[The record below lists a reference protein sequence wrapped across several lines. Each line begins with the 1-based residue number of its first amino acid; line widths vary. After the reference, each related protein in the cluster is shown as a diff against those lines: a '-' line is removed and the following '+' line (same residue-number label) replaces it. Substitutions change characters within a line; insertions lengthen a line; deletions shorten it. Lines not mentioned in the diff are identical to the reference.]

1 MNGALRRFDASILLF
16 GCGKMAGAMLH
27 RWLADGMDPAQVVA
41 VRKSGASVADGVT
54 VVTNGRGLAAP
65 DILCIGVK
73 PQQFAALAPQ
83 ISPLIGAK
91 TLVLSM
97 MAGIEITSLRAA
109 LQTSAPIARIMPNMP
124 VADGLGVVAF
134 TGEMPDATRAMFDAL
149 LAPLGMV
156 CPLADEAA
164 LDAVAALTGCGPAF
178 FYAFAEA
185 MAGAAMQLGI
195 AGDDAD
201 ALTRAT
207 LFGATST
214 LRNTRKSA
222 QELAR
227 EVASPGGMT
236 QAGLDVLAQESTLSR
251 LMAATLEAAALR
263 GRALAALAKAD

>member
-1 MNGALRRFDASILLF
+1 MNNALRDFDARILLF

-27 RWLADGMDPAQVVA
+27 RWLAEGLNPAQVNA
-41 VRKSGASVADGVT
+41 VRRSGARVADGVT
-54 VVTNGRGLAAP
+54 VVPNGSGLTTP

-73 PQQFAALAPQ
+73 PQQFGALAAQ
-83 ISPLIGAK
+83 ISPLIGPK

-97 MAGIEITSLRAA
+97 MAGVEIASLRAA
-109 LQTSAPIARIMPNMP
+109 LQTPAPILRIMPNMP

-134 TGEMPDATRAMFDAL
+134 TGEMPDAARAMFDAL

-156 CPLADEAA
+156 CPLVDEAA

-185 MAGAAMQLGI
+185 MAGAAVRLGI
-195 AGDDAD
+195 GGDDAD

-207 LFGATST
+207 LFGAAST
-214 LRNTRKSA
+214 LRNTSKSA

-236 QAGLDVLAQESTLSR
+236 QAGLDVLAQESALSQ
-251 LMAATLEAAALR
+251 LMAGTLEAAAQR
-263 GRALAALAKAD
+263 GHALAALAKAD

>member
-1 MNGALRRFDASILLF
+1 MTAALQSFGARILLF

-27 RWLADGMDPAQVVA
+27 RWLAEGLNRAQVTA
-41 VRKSGASVADGVT
+41 VRRSGAMLADGVM
-54 VVTNGRGLAAP
+54 VVTGSAGLPQP
-65 DILCIGVK
+65 DVLCIGVK
-73 PQQFAALAPQ
+73 PQQFSALAAQIAPLVGPQ
-83 ISPLIGAK
+83 
-91 TLVLSM
+91 TLVVSM
-97 MAGIEITSLRAA
+97 MAGIEIASLRAA
-109 LQTSAPIARIMPNMP
+109 LQTSAPIARVMPNMP

-134 TGEMPDATRAMFDAL
+134 TGEMPDAARAMFDAL
-149 LAPLGMV
+149 LAPLGMA

-178 FYAFAEA
+178 FYAFADA

-195 AGDDAD
+195 SGGDAD

-207 LFGATST
+207 LFGAAST
-214 LRNTRKSA
+214 LRNTSKSA

-236 QAGLDVLAQESTLSR
+236 QAGLDVLAQESALSR
-251 LMAATLEAAALR
+251 LMAATLEAAAQR